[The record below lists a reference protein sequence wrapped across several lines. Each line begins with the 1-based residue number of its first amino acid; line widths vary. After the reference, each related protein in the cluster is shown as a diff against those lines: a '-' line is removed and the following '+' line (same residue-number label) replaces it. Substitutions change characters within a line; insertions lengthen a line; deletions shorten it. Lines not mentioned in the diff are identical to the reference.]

1 MDYRPA
7 RRRPTCNGVLLAA
20 IEAAGG
26 DAEIAWFDAM
36 PERPKTCT
44 TAYYRVL
51 IRCLNE
57 CCVVWRFTAALAAGA
72 AGIELRGWLRQA
84 SA

>member
-1 MDYRPA
+1 VFCLLPSRPRA
-7 RRRPTCNGVLLAA
+7 AMLKLRRLTPCRNTQ
-20 IEAAGG
+20 
-26 DAEIAWFDAM
+26 
-36 PERPKTCT
+36 KTCT

-57 CCVVWRFTAALAAGA
+57 RCVVWRFTAALAAGA